1 MSGKDVSK
9 LEKTNISE
17 LVLFVYCCVKS
28 ACNADKVEFD
38 YDFQSFADLMEPD
51 AANSFYE
58 DMGGEEKN
66 DQPGGKEVSVEELLG
81 MALGCIGMS
90 REDFERCTLLS
101 FTRHGSDGRKP
112 SAMRSATSG
121 NAQECWRSLP
131 SNPMQ
136 KAIFKRMTFYRSL
149 GMKSRKKSVRR

>member
-1 MSGKDVSK
+1 MKKTKIKIGDKEFPCRVTMGAMVRFKNESGKDVSK

-58 DMGGEEKN
+58 DMGGEEKKR
-66 DQPGGKEVSVEELLG
+66 PTRRKRSKRRGTVGYG
-81 MALGCIGMS
+81 IGVH
-90 REDFERCTLLS
+90 RDE
-101 FTRHGSDGRKP
+101 
-112 SAMRSATSG
+112 
-121 NAQECWRSLP
+121 Q
-131 SNPMQ
+131 
-136 KAIFKRMTFYRSL
+136 
-149 GMKSRKKSVRR
+149 RRL

>member
-1 MSGKDVSK
+1 MKKTKIKVGDKEFPCRVTMGAMVRFKNESGKDVSK

-58 DMGGEEKN
+58 DMGGEEKKR
-66 DQPGGKEVSVEELLG
+66 PTRRKRSKRRGTFGYG
-81 MALGCIGMS
+81 IGVH
-90 REDFERCTLLS
+90 RDE
-101 FTRHGSDGRKP
+101 
-112 SAMRSATSG
+112 
-121 NAQECWRSLP
+121 Q
-131 SNPMQ
+131 
-136 KAIFKRMTFYRSL
+136 
-149 GMKSRKKSVRR
+149 RRL

>member
-1 MSGKDVSK
+1 MKKTKIKVGDKEFPCRVTMGAMVRFKNESGKDVSK

-58 DMGGEEKN
+58 DMGGEEKKR
-66 DQPGGKEVSVEELLG
+66 PTRWKRSKRRGTVGYG
-81 MALGCIGMS
+81 IGVH
-90 REDFERCTLLS
+90 RDE
-101 FTRHGSDGRKP
+101 
-112 SAMRSATSG
+112 
-121 NAQECWRSLP
+121 Q
-131 SNPMQ
+131 
-136 KAIFKRMTFYRSL
+136 
-149 GMKSRKKSVRR
+149 RRL

>member
-1 MSGKDVSK
+1 MKNTKIKVGDKEFPCRVTMGAMVRFKNESGKDVSK

-58 DMGGEEKN
+58 DMGGEEKKR
-66 DQPGGKEVSVEELLG
+66 PTRRKRSKRRGTVGYG
-81 MALGCIGMS
+81 IGVH
-90 REDFERCTLLS
+90 RDE
-101 FTRHGSDGRKP
+101 
-112 SAMRSATSG
+112 
-121 NAQECWRSLP
+121 Q
-131 SNPMQ
+131 
-136 KAIFKRMTFYRSL
+136 
-149 GMKSRKKSVRR
+149 RRL

>member
-1 MSGKDVSK
+1 MKKTKIKVGDKEFPCRVTMGAMVRFKNESGKDVSK

-58 DMGGEEKN
+58 DMGGEEKKR
-66 DQPGGKEVSVEELLG
+66 P
-81 MALGCIGMS
+81 
-90 REDFERCTLLS
+90 
-101 FTRHGSDGRKP
+101 TRRKRSKRRGTVGHGTGVHRDE
-112 SAMRSATSG
+112 
-121 NAQECWRSLP
+121 Q
-131 SNPMQ
+131 
-136 KAIFKRMTFYRSL
+136 
-149 GMKSRKKSVRR
+149 RRL

>member
-1 MSGKDVSK
+1 MKKTKIKVGDKEFPCRVTMGAMGRFKNESGKDVSK

-58 DMGGEEKN
+58 DMGGEEKKR
-66 DQPGGKEVSVEELLG
+66 PTRRKRSKRRGTVGYG
-81 MALGCIGMS
+81 IGVH
-90 REDFERCTLLS
+90 RDE
-101 FTRHGSDGRKP
+101 
-112 SAMRSATSG
+112 
-121 NAQECWRSLP
+121 Q
-131 SNPMQ
+131 
-136 KAIFKRMTFYRSL
+136 
-149 GMKSRKKSVRR
+149 RRL

>member
-1 MSGKDVSK
+1 MKKTKIKVGDKDFPCRVTMGAMVRFKNESGKDVSK

-58 DMGGEEKN
+58 DMGGEEKKR
-66 DQPGGKEVSVEELLG
+66 PTRRKRSKRRGTVGYG
-81 MALGCIGMS
+81 IGVH
-90 REDFERCTLLS
+90 RDE
-101 FTRHGSDGRKP
+101 
-112 SAMRSATSG
+112 
-121 NAQECWRSLP
+121 
-131 SNPMQ
+131 
-136 KAIFKRMTFYRSL
+136 
-149 GMKSRKKSVRR
+149 

>member
-1 MSGKDVSK
+1 MKKTKIKVGDKEFPCRVTMGAMVRFKNESGKDVSK

-58 DMGGEEKN
+58 DMGGEEKKR
-66 DQPGGKEVSVEELLG
+66 PTRRKRSKRRGTVGYG
-81 MALGCIGMS
+81 IGVH
-90 REDFERCTLLS
+90 RDE
-101 FTRHGSDGRKP
+101 
-112 SAMRSATSG
+112 
-121 NAQECWRSLP
+121 Q
-131 SNPMQ
+131 
-136 KAIFKRMTFYRSL
+136 
-149 GMKSRKKSVRR
+149 RRL

>member
-1 MSGKDVSK
+1 MTMGAMVRFKNESGKDVSK

-58 DMGGEEKN
+58 DMGSEEKKR
-66 DQPGGKEVSVEELLG
+66 PTRRKRSKRRGSVG
-81 MALGCIGMS
+81 YGIGVH
-90 REDFERCTLLS
+90 RDE
-101 FTRHGSDGRKP
+101 
-112 SAMRSATSG
+112 
-121 NAQECWRSLP
+121 Q
-131 SNPMQ
+131 
-136 KAIFKRMTFYRSL
+136 
-149 GMKSRKKSVRR
+149 RRL

>member
-1 MSGKDVSK
+1 MKKTKIKVGDKEFPCRVTMGAMVRFKNESGKDVSK

-58 DMGGEEKN
+58 DMGCEEKKR
-66 DQPGGKEVSVEELLG
+66 PTRRKRSKRRGTVGYG
-81 MALGCIGMS
+81 IGVH
-90 REDFERCTLLS
+90 RDE
-101 FTRHGSDGRKP
+101 
-112 SAMRSATSG
+112 
-121 NAQECWRSLP
+121 Q
-131 SNPMQ
+131 
-136 KAIFKRMTFYRSL
+136 
-149 GMKSRKKSVRR
+149 RRL